1 MNLPVILDVSLG
13 LIFIYLILSLLA
25 SEIQE
30 LITTVFQWRA
40 EHLRK
45 SIELFIAGGSQ
56 NSEETNVVELANQIY
71 SNPLI
76 KSLNQQAKG
85 FFANIP
91 RQVTWSVASVYRSL
105 KQNPESNQKQ
115 ESVFGDSRH
124 SGPSYIPASTFATT
138 FMETLQLPTIAQK
151 LSETR
156 LDTFKN
162 QRLSE
167 IESIVLKLQEQ
178 LGDNEEFADF
188 FNFIYQ
194 AFAELQADFEQIIW
208 DFQQGRLDIDGGI
221 DRMTASYDR
230 YIALFQSQIP
240 NEESANKALQQL
252 QFYKN
257 NSFADTQRT
266 ISLAGLKPNV
276 REIAQAVQ
284 RGTDIYQELTT
295 SLLDKDN
302 EMYENLEKI
311 IDRLPPSLAN
321 NITNLAQ
328 RAELNL
334 QQTTE
339 GINTLH
345 NVIAT
350 NFDNSMERASGVY
363 KRNAK
368 GVALLLGFAI
378 AAASNADTFHMI
390 SRLSKDSALRE
401 TIVQNAGQIVSQNRN
416 QLNYVDINTL
426 RSQTDEALTEVALP
440 IGWTDSNLEKQISW
454 STKQRRQFPYW
465 RIITL
470 IPGWILS
477 GIAISMGASFWFDLL
492 GKIVNVRNSGKVPE
506 PSNKN
511 NNV

>member
-30 LITTVFQWRA
+30 LLATVFQWRA

-45 SIELFIAGGSQ
+45 SIELFIAGDSQ
-56 NSEETNVVELANQIY
+56 NSEEANVVQLANQIY

-76 KSLNQQAKG
+76 KTLNQQAKG
-85 FFANIP
+85 FLANIP
-91 RQVTWSVASVYRSL
+91 RKATWTVANVYRSL
-105 KQNPESNQKQ
+105 KQVSTSNPQSET
-115 ESVFGDSRH
+115 VFGGSRH
-124 SGPSYIPASTFATT
+124 SGPSYIPSATFATT
-138 FMETLQLPTIAQK
+138 LMETLQLPTIAQK
-151 LSETR
+151 LTETR

-167 IESIVLKLQEQ
+167 IETVVLKLQEQ
-178 LGDNEEFADF
+178 LGDNEVFADF
-188 FNFIYQ
+188 LNFTYQ
-194 AFAELQADFEQIIW
+194 AFATIQADFEQVIW
-208 DFQQGRLDIDGGI
+208 DFQQGKLDIDSGI
-221 DRMTASYDR
+221 NTMTASFDR
-230 YIALFQSQIP
+230 YIESFQINMP
-240 NEESANKALQQL
+240 NDESANKALQQL

-257 NSFADTQRT
+257 SSFTDTQQT

-276 REIAQAVQ
+276 RELAQAVQ

-302 EMYENLEKI
+302 EMHQNLEKL
-311 IDRLPPSLAN
+311 IDRLPPSLAK

-328 RAELNL
+328 GAELNL
-334 QQTTE
+334 RNTTE
-339 GINTLH
+339 GVSGLH
-345 NVIAT
+345 QAIAS

-368 GVALLLGFAI
+368 GIALLLGFAI
-378 AAASNADTFHMI
+378 AAASNADAFHMI

-426 RSQTDEALTEVALP
+426 RSQTDEALNEVALP

-454 STKQRRQFPYW
+454 SQKQQKNFPIW

-477 GIAISMGASFWFDLL
+477 GIAISMGAPFWFDLL
-492 GKIVNVRNSGKVPE
+492 GKVVNVRNSGKPPATSTRNDE
-506 PSNKN
+506 S
-511 NNV
+511 

>member
-1 MNLPVILDVSLG
+1 MNLPVILDISLG

-30 LITTVFQWRA
+30 LLATVFQWRA
-40 EHLRK
+40 QHLRK
-45 SIELFIAGGSQ
+45 SIELFIAGDSQ
-56 NSEETNVVELANQIY
+56 NSEEGNIVQLANQIY

-85 FFANIP
+85 FLANIP
-91 RQVTWSVASVYRSL
+91 RQATWSVANAYRSL
-105 KQNPESNQKQ
+105 KQVSASNPQSET
-115 ESVFGDSRH
+115 VFGGSRH
-124 SGPSYIPASTFATT
+124 SGPSYIPAATFATT
-138 FMETLQLPTIAQK
+138 LMETLQLPTIAQK
-151 LSETR
+151 LTETR

-167 IESIVLKLQEQ
+167 IETVVLKLQEQ
-178 LGDNEEFADF
+178 LGENEAFADF
-188 FNFIYQ
+188 SNFTYQ
-194 AFAELQADFEQIIW
+194 AFAEIQADFEQVIW
-208 DFQQGRLDIDGGI
+208 NFQQGKLDIDSGI
-221 DRMTASYDR
+221 NSMTASFDR
-230 YIALFQSQIP
+230 YIESFQINMP
-240 NEESANKALQQL
+240 NDESANKALQQL

-257 NSFADTQRT
+257 SSFTDTQRT
-266 ISLAGLKPNV
+266 ISIAGLKPNV
-276 REIAQAVQ
+276 RELAQAVQ
-284 RGTDIYQELTT
+284 RGSDIYQELTT

-302 EMYENLEKI
+302 EMHQNLEKL

-334 QQTTE
+334 KNTTE
-339 GINTLH
+339 GVSGLQEA
-345 NVIAT
+345 IAS

-378 AAASNADTFHMI
+378 AAASNADAFHMI

-426 RSQTDEALTEVALP
+426 RSQTDEALSEVALP
-440 IGWTDSNLEKQISW
+440 IGWTDSNLEKQIYW
-454 STKQRRQFPYW
+454 SQKQQKSFPIW

-470 IPGWILS
+470 IPGWFLS
-477 GIAISMGASFWFDLL
+477 GIAIAMGAPFWFDLL
-492 GKIVNVRNSGKVPE
+492 GKVVNVRNSGKPPATSTRNDE
-506 PSNKN
+506 
-511 NNV
+511 

>member
-30 LITTVFQWRA
+30 LLATVFQWRA

-45 SIELFIAGGSQ
+45 SIELFIAGSSQ
-56 NSEETNVVELANQIY
+56 NSEEANVLQLANQVY

-85 FFANIP
+85 FLANIP
-91 RQVTWSVASVYRSL
+91 RKATWSVANAYRSL
-105 KQNPESNQKQ
+105 KQTSEANTRTET
-115 ESVFGDSRH
+115 VFGDSRR
-124 SGPSYIPASTFATT
+124 SGPSYIPASVFATT
-138 FMETLQLPTIAQK
+138 LMETLQLPTIAQK
-151 LSETR
+151 LTETR

-167 IESIVLKLQEQ
+167 IENVVLKLQEQ
-178 LGDNEEFADF
+178 LGDNEAFTDF
-188 FNFIYQ
+188 FNFAYQ
-194 AFAELQADFEQIIW
+194 AFAEIQADFEQVIW
-208 DFQQGRLDIDGGI
+208 NFQKGKLDIDGGI
-221 DRMTASYDR
+221 QNMTASFDR
-230 YIALFQSQIP
+230 YIESFKLNMP
-240 NEESANKALQQL
+240 NDESTNKALQQL
-252 QFYKN
+252 EFYKN
-257 NSFADTQRT
+257 SSFADTQQT

-284 RGTDIYQELTT
+284 RGSDIYQELTT
-295 SLLDKDN
+295 SLLDKDS
-302 EMYENLEKI
+302 EMHQNLEKL

-321 NITNLAQ
+321 NITDLAQ

-334 QQTTE
+334 RNTTE
-339 GINTLH
+339 GVSGLH
-345 NVIAT
+345 EAIAN

-378 AAASNADTFHMI
+378 AAASNADAFHMI
-390 SRLSKDSALRE
+390 GRLSKDSALRE

-426 RSQTDEALTEVALP
+426 RSQTDEALNEIALP
-440 IGWTDSNLEKQISW
+440 IGWTDSNLEKQIFW
-454 STKQRRQFPYW
+454 SQKQQKNFPIW

-470 IPGWILS
+470 IPGWFLS
-477 GIAISMGASFWFDLL
+477 GIAIAMGAPFWFDLL
-492 GKIVNVRNSGKVPE
+492 GKVVNVRNAGKPPASSARNDE
-506 PSNKN
+506 L
-511 NNV
+511 